1 MVPQTQLWEGKKSSA
16 RYLKTLI
23 SAIRVKEIIMMTTDV
38 KEDMMCFPPVISLVL
53 LLLLSIIAKWWQYL
67 WETLQ

>member
-1 MVPQTQLWEGKKSSA
+1 
-16 RYLKTLI
+16 
-23 SAIRVKEIIMMTTDV
+23 MMTTDV